1 MESSDVTQLIGELLS
16 FLKLATIF
24 AFILVVIWLNK
35 HYKVRKA
42 EAGSLAVEEKQALEG
57 LARTAERMDQRLG
70 TLEKILDA
78 EDPKWRDR
86 AA

>member
-1 MESSDVTQLIGELLS
+1 MHSAIPVVAILGP
-16 FLKLATIF
+16 FVFVLA
-24 AFILVVIWLNK
+24 LVWMK
-35 HYKVRKA
+35 HHYKA
-42 EAGSLAVEEKQALEG
+42 HEHQAGALAADEKQALEALLRLG
-57 LARTAERMDQRLG
+57 ERMDQRLT

>member
-1 MESSDVTQLIGELLS
+1 MESADVFNIAES
-16 FLKLATIF
+16 AFDFLTMITIF
-24 AFILVVIWLNK
+24 AFVIVLVWLNK
-35 HYKVRKA
+35 HYRA
-42 EAGSLAVEEKQALEG
+42 RRAQAGSLAADEKQALEDLMR
-57 LARTAERMDQRLG
+57 LAEKMDQRLV